1 MSTVLNEKELNM
13 EGGLVLE
20 EIVSEDTR
28 QELKDLINRGCVE
41 TRDIREFVEAGV
53 IDNVD
58 IASNLQERLLAKA
71 GAYDKD
77 VSSIDVLWKTR
88 EYMHMIS
95 RKTALF
101 INKFN
106 RESAE
111 DKAMH
116 DAKRMEI
123 KNRLAKTISKD
134 KE

>member
-1 MSTVLNEKELNM
+1 MSTVLKERELNKK
-13 EGGLVLE
+13 GGLTLE
-20 EIVSEDTR
+20 DIVTEDTR
-28 QELKDLINRGCVE
+28 KELIDLVNRGCVE
-41 TRDIREFVEAGV
+41 TRDIREFVDAGV

-58 IASNLQERLLAKA
+58 IASSLQERLLAKA
-71 GAYDKD
+71 GVYDNTA
-77 VSSIDVLWKTR
+77 SISILGKSK

-106 RESAE
+106 NRESTE

-116 DAKRMEI
+116 EAKRMEI
-123 KNRLAKTISKD
+123 KNRLSKTIAKD

>member
-1 MSTVLNEKELNM
+1 MSTVLKERELNK
-13 EGGLVLE
+13 EGGLALE
-20 EIVSEDTR
+20 EIMSEETR
-28 QELKDLINRGCVE
+28 QELIDLVNRGCVE
-41 TRDIREFVEAGV
+41 TRDIREFVDAGV

-58 IASNLQERLLAKA
+58 IASSLQERLLAKA

-77 VSSIDVLWKTR
+77 VSSIDVLGKTR
-88 EYMHMIS
+88 KYMHMIS
-95 RKTALF
+95 RKAALF

-123 KNRLAKTISKD
+123 KNRLSKTLSKD